1 MSADTFAE
9 KFQEA
14 ISGINAEDE
23 IILLGEYHWRF
34 SNDKCIRT
42 DFIKKGWRTDSSIWR
57 MNLARQ
63 LTATLMKDDVDT
75 ELLKDSLISEA
86 KNAIKEFVLDSGA
99 DDEEDEI

>member
-1 MSADTFAE
+1 MTNALE
-9 KFQEA
+9 Q
-14 ISGINAEDE
+14 IS
-23 IILLGEYHWRF
+23 
-34 SNDKCIRT
+34 
-42 DFIKKGWRTDSSIWR
+42 KKGLEEQTVVFGG
-57 MNLARQ
+57 MNLAMA

>member
-1 MSADTFAE
+1 MELNKSPF
-9 KFQEA
+9 
-14 ISGINAEDE
+14 IPIMGE
-23 IILLGEYHWRF
+23 IHYARIPNEQWEEQTVVFG
-34 SNDKCIRT
+34 
-42 DFIKKGWRTDSSIWR
+42 G
-57 MNLARQ
+57 MNLAMA